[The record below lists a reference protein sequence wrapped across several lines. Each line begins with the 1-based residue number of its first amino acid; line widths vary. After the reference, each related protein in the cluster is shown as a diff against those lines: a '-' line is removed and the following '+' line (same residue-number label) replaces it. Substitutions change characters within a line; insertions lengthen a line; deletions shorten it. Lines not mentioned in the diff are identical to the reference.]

1 MARFDVKEEEVE
13 LVVSRWRA
21 RIARILPIMVRAG
34 LLNVLDHRLAC
45 LMIVTEIVVV
55 VRRWQER
62 RLGSWRS

>member
-13 LVVSRWRA
+13 LVVIRWRA
-21 RIARILPIMVRAG
+21 RIARILPIMVRAE
-34 LLNVLDHRLAC
+34 LLKVLDHRLAC
-45 LMIVTEIVVV
+45 LIIVTEIVVV